1 MIRRRLVPLV
11 PTGREG
17 DIVTERANDRLVTEK
32 GDVLKLETA
41 KTDG

>member
-11 PTGREG
+11 PTGRVG
-17 DIVTERANDRLVTEK
+17 RILTENDADHLVTES
-32 GDVLKLETA
+32 GDVLVLETA